1 MPSYFVMTRLD
12 VWEYYLRR
20 KSEAPEGLEQFL
32 ADVREVG
39 IPEISRSDD
48 ASELKGGAFSDICR
62 KHRIKRE
69 FTLSLIHI

>member
-20 KSEAPEGLEQFL
+20 KSEATEGLEQFL

-39 IPEISRSDD
+39 IPEIIRSDD
-48 ASELKGGAFSDICR
+48 ASELNEGWSVQ
-62 KHRIKRE
+62 
-69 FTLSLIHI
+69 